1 MKLNKVILNSQSY
14 KSVINAKLI
23 LKTQAK
29 LALNN
34 NYFIHL
40 FLKF

>member
-1 MKLNKVILNSQSY
+1 MKLNKVILNIQSY
-14 KSVINAKLI
+14 KDAINAKII

-34 NYFIHL
+34 SYFIRL